1 MTGGVFRSNAIL
13 ISGIGFAVFL
23 IIFSFDSQQI
33 LIWIW
38 YGRVNQATKE
48 AYS

>member
-1 MTGGVFRSNAIL
+1 MTGGGFCSYAIL
-13 ISGIGFAVFL
+13 IFGRGFAVFL
-23 IIFSFDSQQI
+23 IIFSFDSQRI